1 MMLFRYFVRNFLL
14 IFLFVLISSWFPFFT
29 WFSFCSPWFFIICP
43 HFFLIF
49 IFLSW
54 SLFSFSSWFSFF
66 KCFKCFFEI
75 LIIFLFST
83 LITSNWLFV
92 CTLTDWLF
100 FFTWNSDYCIDC
112 SLTIITVPFL
122 LKLFNVVA
130 TTISRGKEY
139 WHFQVIFSNL
149 LQALTSEVSF
159 PFPYNKSISR
169 VVLLLAEF
177 GLSGYLSWERQLF
190 RPHKWHDYSRR
201 LTELN
206 WIYHIWYL

>member
-1 MMLFRYFVRNFLL
+1 MISIFHL
-14 IFLFVLISSWFPFFT
+14 IFVLFPLIFYHLSSFLPNFH
-29 WFSFCSPWFFIICP
+29 FSL
-43 HFFLIF
+43 LIF
-49 IFLSW
+49 IFI
-54 SLFSFSSWFSFF
+54 FSWFSFF

-201 LTELN
+201 LTDYNLITRE
-206 WIYHIWYL
+206 